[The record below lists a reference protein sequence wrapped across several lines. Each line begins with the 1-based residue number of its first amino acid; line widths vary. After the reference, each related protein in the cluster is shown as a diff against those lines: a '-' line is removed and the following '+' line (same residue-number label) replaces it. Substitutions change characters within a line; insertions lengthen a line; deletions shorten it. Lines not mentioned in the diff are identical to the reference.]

1 MVTPAAR
8 REAVAHL
15 GKVHGVSQRR
25 ACRAIGVDR
34 TLVRY
39 QSRRPDDKAVRARL
53 RELAAVRRRFGWR
66 RLQVLLLREG
76 VRLNHKKLRRL
87 YVEERLQVRRRIGRK
102 RAVVTRVPLV
112 PARKPNQRWSMDFVH
127 DALSD
132 GRRFRI
138 LAVVDD
144 YTRENL
150 CLVADTSLPGGRV
163 IRELEA
169 LVTRRGLPQQC
180 VSDNGPEFA
189 GLAML
194 GWAQSLRLDWHYI
207 EPGKP
212 QQNAFIESFNGRL
225 RDEFLNETL
234 FTTLAQARVE
244 LEEWRRDYNTERP
257 HSALGNLTPIAY
269 AARNA
274 SVPQQAEA
282 LRSTGGFAP
291 RPVATPDLTGPN
303 DERILLSTG

>member
-1 MVTPAAR
+1 M
-8 REAVAHL
+8 
-15 GKVHGVSQRR
+15 
-25 ACRAIGVDR
+25 
-34 TLVRY
+34 
-39 QSRRPDDKAVRARL
+39 
-53 RELAAVRRRFGWR
+53 
-66 RLQVLLLREG
+66 LLLREG

-112 PARKPNQRWSMDFVH
+112 PAREPNQRWSMDCVH

-163 IRELEA
+163 IREPEA
-169 LVTRRGLPQQC
+169 LVTTRGLPRQC
-180 VSDNGPEFA
+180 VSDNGPDFA

-194 GWAQSLRLDWHYI
+194 GWVQSLRLDWHYI
-207 EPGKP
+207 EPDKP

-257 HSALGNLTPIAY
+257 HSALSNLTPIAC

-274 SVPQQAEA
+274 SGPQQAGA

-291 RPVATPDLTGPN
+291 RPVATPDPTGPN
-303 DERILLSTG
+303 DERILLPTG

>member
-1 MVTPAAR
+1 MVHLC
-8 REAVAHL
+8 EA
-15 GKVHGVSQRR
+15 HGVSQRR

-34 TLVRY
+34 TSIRY
-39 QSRRPDDKAVRARL
+39 QSCRPDDGAIRSRL
-53 RELAAVRRRFGWR
+53 RELAAMRRRFGWR
-66 RLQVLLLREG
+66 RLQVLLSREG

-102 RAVVTRVPLV
+102 RAAPMRAPLA
-112 PARKPNQRWSMDFVH
+112 PAHGPNQRWSMDFVH
-127 DALSD
+127 DALAD

-138 LAVVDD
+138 LSVVDD
-144 YTRENL
+144 YTRESL
-150 CLVADTSLPGGRV
+150 CLVPDTSLPGARV

-169 LVTRRGLPQQC
+169 VVARRGLPQQC
-180 VSDNGPEFA
+180 VSDNGPEFT

-194 GWAQSLRLDWHYI
+194 RWAHSLRLDWHHI
-207 EPGKP
+207 DPGKP
-212 QQNAFIESFNGRL
+212 QQNAFAESFNGRL

-234 FTTLAQARVE
+234 FSSLRHARVE
-244 LEEWRRDYNTERP
+244 LEAWRHDYNTERP

-274 SVPQQAEA
+274 SVPQQAGA

-291 RPVATPDLTGPN
+291 RPVATPDLIGPN
-303 DERILLSTG
+303 DERILPAAG

>member
-8 REAVAHL
+8 REAVVHL
-15 GKVHGVSQRR
+15 CDGHGVSQRR
-25 ACRAIGVDR
+25 ACRVIGSDR
-34 TLVRY
+34 TSIRY
-39 QSRRPDDKAVRARL
+39 RSRRPDDASIKARL

-66 RLQVLLLREG
+66 RLKVLLSREG
-76 VRLNHKKLRRL
+76 VHLNHKKLRRL
-87 YVEERLQVRRRIGRK
+87 YTEERLQVRRRIGRK
-102 RAVVTRVPLV
+102 RATVTRVPLL
-112 PARKPNQRWSMDFVH
+112 PAEGPNQRWSMDFVH

-169 LVTRRGLPQQC
+169 VIARRGLPRQC
-180 VSDNGPEFA
+180 VSDNGPEFN
-189 GLAML
+189 GLA
-194 GWAQSLRLDWHYI
+194 LDWHYI

-244 LEEWRRDYNTERP
+244 LEDWRRDYNTERP
-257 HSALGNLTPIAY
+257 YSALGNLTPIAY

-274 SVPQQAEA
+274 SVPQQAGA
-282 LRSTGGFAP
+282 LRSTQGFAP
-291 RPVATPDLTGPN
+291 RPVATPGLTGPN